1 LEAVV
6 PDVIGIGGVARVGK
20 DTFCKEIMK
29 ELKLLGINSKRVA
42 FADALKNDLKK
53 FLLDKSGVNVY
64 TDDDLEKKQIRPL
77 LVEYGKLMRE
87 LSLGLYWINKLKP
100 SIEQNKK
107 NKIIS
112 IITDV
117 RYPNETDWIN
127 SMPNSLSIH
136 MVRDGI
142 TYANEEESIN
152 DPLSK
157 EKAKIII
164 NWKNCDLSD
173 IPKISKSHIYE
184 RILKQNK
191 RIQRQ

>member
-1 LEAVV
+1 VV

-142 TYANEEESIN
+142 TYANKEESIN

-164 NWKNCDLSD
+164 NWKNCNLSD
-173 IPKISKSHIYE
+173 IPTISKSHIYE
-184 RILKQNK
+184 RILKRNK
-191 RIQRQ
+191 TIPRQ

>member
-1 LEAVV
+1 MV

-164 NWKNCDLSD
+164 NWENCDLSD

-184 RILKQNK
+184 RIFKQNK